1 MKTPTLRLIAV
12 LITGLVLASSARAM
26 TEQERRAYL
35 EWMQKNLPPVPATSN
50 NGTPTPAG
58 FDGWQARTGEIP
70 PDLDSLPRD
79 NYLPDP
85 LTFLSGKP
93 VKSAGDWTAR
103 RAEIKQLFEKY
114 DIGTMPP
121 QAKYNKVTVDSETK
135 GEGYFTRV
143 VTLTYGPNPEN
154 ERTLVVTLTVPE
166 GNGPFPVLMGGTP
179 ASLIRRGYIAA
190 AYNQS
195 VDIPNE
201 APLGLQKL
209 YPQYDFYAMGQTA
222 WQTQLVVDYLFTM
235 PQVDKTKIAVTGY
248 SRTGKMAMIAAAW
261 DERIAAVVAG
271 STGVGGSVPWRL
283 AGEYGAGEGIETTT
297 RSFPVWFHPRLRF
310 FSGHEDRLPVDG
322 NLLASLIAPRSILM
336 EYGLNDEV
344 ANTWA
349 QEQTYASALKVY
361 SLLKQPDRVG
371 LLRVPGFH
379 GSNDVEA
386 YLDWLD
392 IQFGRSNAKW
402 DNKLLFGHDRTAWLK
417 ESGEKF
423 DLKAYPVVAP
433 DAFLSVNGKPI
444 ASSSDWEK
452 QATAIRGSINWMLG
466 QGPTSYTA
474 PARGGLAGG
483 RGAAIA
489 GRDPVDALQGRA
501 GAGLREVQ
509 GLLRAAGHRARREP
523 EEEGSALRSG

>member
-1 MKTPTLRLIAV
+1 MTVPYNPDNLFAVKCWEVEVRKTAKRTLIAR
-12 LITGLVLASSARAM
+12 IY
-26 TEQERRAYL
+26 QP
-35 EWMQKNLPPVPATSN
+35 Q
-50 NGTPTPAG
+50 GT
-58 FDGWQARTGEIP
+58 
-70 PDLDSLPRD
+70 
-79 NYLPDP
+79 
-85 LTFLSGKP
+85 
-93 VKSAGDWTAR
+93 
-103 RAEIKQLFEKY
+103 
-114 DIGTMPP
+114 
-121 QAKYNKVTVDSETK
+121 
-135 GEGYFTRV
+135 
-143 VTLTYGPNPEN
+143 
-154 ERTLVVTLTVPE
+154 
-166 GNGPFPVLMGGTP
+166 GPFPVLMGGTP
-179 ASLIRRGYIAA
+179 ASLIRRGYICA

-209 YPQYDFYAMGQTA
+209 YPQYDFYSMGQTA

-349 QEQTYASALKVY
+349 QEQTYASAIKVY

-392 IQFGRSNAKW
+392 IQFGRSNAQW
-402 DNKLLFGHDRTAWLK
+402 DNKLLFAHDRTAWLR
-417 ESGEKF
+417 ESGEKI
-423 DLKAYPVVAP
+423 DPKSYPVVAP
-433 DAFLSVNGKPI
+433 DAFLQRAGKPI
-444 ASSSDWEK
+444 ATAADWET
-452 QATAIRGSINWMLG
+452 QAAAIRSSVTSMLG
-466 QGPTSYTA
+466 QAPASYTA
-474 PARGGLAGG
+474 PARGG
-483 RGAAIA
+483 
-489 GRDPVDALQGRA
+489 A
-501 GAGLREVQ
+501 GAGR
-509 GLLRAAGHRARREP
+509 GGAAGAVARLEPALEPDDLTVPFSHHEDGVVVHTIEQMVHRHGVAVGSSTGLPFLDHCEQFLALRMAEWQPLIAGALMAIGLSKPHVAFGFMMLAAFFRMWKMLATAVITAGVAADDRRARMTRSQFREI
-523 EEEGSALRSG
+523 EGTTPGQYRKLHLRSASST